1 MQRMPSR
8 SLELLKDDLVVNLR
22 NQIKKAKIG
31 MIYHS
36 RKISIFL
43 KIQTNLRWFHRTGT
57 RLKYCRAGSVQKLF
71 TNFLLAKR
79 SLIVIAELLL
89 VFEIN
94 KYSFKKA
101 EKYACHKNGTP
112 KGKIL
117 QKPDTEMII
126 KTAVCQS
133 VFFHYAEYDTNP
145 KYY

>member
-1 MQRMPSR
+1 M
-8 SLELLKDDLVVNLR
+8 
-22 NQIKKAKIG
+22 
-31 MIYHS
+31 
-36 RKISIFL
+36 
-43 KIQTNLRWFHRTGT
+43 
-57 RLKYCRAGSVQKLF
+57 QKLF

-126 KTAVCQS
+126 KTAVYVS
-133 VFFHYAEYDTNP
+133 ANP
-145 KYY
+145 SFAIMLSMTQIQNTTKAALHV

>member
-1 MQRMPSR
+1 M
-8 SLELLKDDLVVNLR
+8 
-22 NQIKKAKIG
+22 
-31 MIYHS
+31 
-36 RKISIFL
+36 
-43 KIQTNLRWFHRTGT
+43 
-57 RLKYCRAGSVQKLF
+57 QKLF

-117 QKPDTEMII
+117 QKPDTAEMII
-126 KTAVCQS
+126 KTAVYVS
-133 VFFHYAEYDTNP
+133 ANP
-145 KYY
+145 SFSIMLSMIQIQNTTTKAALHV

>member
-1 MQRMPSR
+1 
-8 SLELLKDDLVVNLR
+8 
-22 NQIKKAKIG
+22 
-31 MIYHS
+31 MIIHESY
-36 RKISIFL
+36 IFYV
-43 KIQTNLRWFHRTGT
+43 KRCTLRWFHRTGT

-94 KYSFKKA
+94 KYSFKNA

-126 KTAVCQS
+126 KTAVYVS
-133 VFFHYAEYDTNP
+133 ANP
-145 KYY
+145 SFSIMLSMIQIQNTTKAALLV

>member
-1 MQRMPSR
+1 M
-8 SLELLKDDLVVNLR
+8 
-22 NQIKKAKIG
+22 
-31 MIYHS
+31 
-36 RKISIFL
+36 
-43 KIQTNLRWFHRTGT
+43 
-57 RLKYCRAGSVQKLF
+57 QKLF

-126 KTAVCQS
+126 KTAVYVS
-133 VFFHYAEYDTNP
+133 ANP
-145 KYY
+145 SFSIKLSMIQIQNTTKTALHV